1 MAEVLVKHGEIKQL
15 ANLFNV
21 SRKTVYNAL
30 KTDRHTELCD
40 RIRIAAIKRGGLIG
54 RSDK

>member
-21 SRKTVYNAL
+21 SRRTVYNAL
-30 KTDRHTELCD
+30 KADHHTELCD
-40 RIRIAAIKRGGLIG
+40 RIRMAAVKRGGLIE
-54 RSDK
+54 RAEK